1 MRFSRSEGLSL
12 WFVIRMSSS
21 VWRTLL
27 VLWLV
32 GVAGADPAG
41 AQQWSGTTALS
52 LSGGYQTNTYLDPV
66 TGIWDPTFDPAA
78 YTALT
83 PQVGLVRDARRTD
96 LTFTARTR
104 LYSGRPDRP
113 QFVQGYA
120 QFRYQLSPSWSLGT
134 GAGATRHRLPT
145 TRDTWWALPSLRWT
159 PTSETMLS
167 VRAGATQRVERSS
180 TPTRQTSGLGT
191 VRATHWLTD
200 RVRGGLRLYYTD
212 GRASAIDA
220 GVSGTG
226 ARLSTTYWPSGS
238 LSLTAHVGTE
248 RLRYD
253 TTPGPARSRIDRAGI
268 EAEWSAA
275 SSVTVVGR
283 ARALRQP
290 STSDLDVHASLGV
303 RIRVEQV
310 LGGTAPAPLQRRV
323 CRSVDGGVTFSV
335 PYSGNGRPHLTG
347 EFTNWSLPGL
357 PMTESDDGRWT
368 ATVDLP
374 PGQYAY
380 RVRVL
385 DGDDAR
391 WLSLP
396 SYARTTSDA
405 FGGTNGVCTVP

>member
-1 MRFSRSEGLSL
+1 M
-12 WFVIRMSSS
+12 
-21 VWRTLL
+21 LL
-27 VLWLV
+27 VLWL
-32 GVAGADPAG
+32 AGAVGAGPAD
-41 AQQWSGTTALS
+41 AQQWSGTAALS
-52 LSGGYQTNTYLDPV
+52 FSGGYQTNTYLDPV

-96 LTFTARTR
+96 FAFMARTR
-104 LYSGRPDRP
+104 LYPGRPDRP
-113 QFVQGYA
+113 QFGQGYTR
-120 QFRYQLSPSWSLGT
+120 FRYHLSPDWSLGT
-134 GAGATRHRLPT
+134 GAGATRHRLRA
-145 TRDTWWALPSLRWT
+145 TRDTWWVLPSLRWT

-167 VRAGATQRVERSS
+167 ARVGVTQRVERSS
-180 TPTRQTSGLGT
+180 TPTRQTSGLAT
-191 VRATHWLTD
+191 LYATHWLTD

-220 GVSGTG
+220 RISGTG

-253 TTPGPARSRIDRAGI
+253 TTPDPSRSRIDRTGI
-268 EAEWSAA
+268 GAEWSAT
-275 SSVTVVGR
+275 SSLTVVGR

-290 STSDLDVHASLGV
+290 STSDLDVHVSLGV
-303 RIRVEQV
+303 RLRVQQV
-310 LGGTAPAPLQRRV
+310 LGGTAPAPVQRRV
-323 CRSVDGGVTFSV
+323 CRPAGDGVTFSV
-335 PYSGNGRPHLTG
+335 PYSGDGTPHLTG
-347 EFTNWSLPGL
+347 EFTGWSLPGI

-374 PGQYAY
+374 SGQHAY
-380 RVRVL
+380 RIRVV